1 MPQRRT
7 YTKEFKRE
15 AVALLLSSGRS
26 VTEVAK
32 ELGIERVN
40 LFRWKREQ
48 EEGSLQ
54 GTAPSGPESEEL
66 RKLRR
71 QVAQLQQERDF
82 LKKAVGFFAR
92 ESD

>member
-1 MPQRRT
+1 MAQRRT

-32 ELGIERVN
+32 ELGSERVN
-40 LFRWKREQ
+40 LFRWKREH

-54 GTAPSGPESEEL
+54 GTAPSGPESEGWP
-66 RKLRR
+66 RR
-71 QVAQLQQERDF
+71 TMRPTISAER
-82 LKKAVGFFAR
+82 AHP
-92 ESD
+92 